1 MADYKD
7 KTVAELKDEAKSRG
21 LSGYS
26 DKNKDEL
33 VALLEDNDSSDDKPL
48 ADQVEPTHEGGRGQ
62 AQTEDVD
69 FATREREDG
78 ESVEKQREQ
87 YTSDEQ
93 NEYGDSAEDV
103 KGEVVEQAGDKDRA
117 AEEVAQIDHH
127 RPESDPDNPLVV
139 ENLSPEGQEALEE
152 LTDSEKAEALLA
164 LDASGPLHLQ
174 SPKERVLAGATT
186 PEQAKEQEEMVGELP
201 DDVHG
206 NLRGDGTPFTREAR
220 EGSGPNGEVVQE
232 DVIDFPPAYGNEDG
246 PPVPEGVQGLSVNPV
261 QQRAAAEA
269 FPDDKVAPN
278 NRTFLQRAQL
288 YTDGLS
294 GQADNNLALSYRVPD
309 VRSGLFSVERGPDE
323 EKTPQQTEREQMEKD
338 RVDALEGDDE

>member
-69 FATREREDG
+69 FATREGEDAEKTEALRESYRND
-78 ESVEKQREQ
+78 
-87 YTSDEQ
+87 
-93 NEYGDSAEDV
+93 EYGDDADDV
-103 KGEVVEQAGDKDRA
+103 KDSLPDGVGDKDVA
-117 AEEVAQIDHH
+117 AEEHAQLEHH
-127 RPESDPDNPLVV
+127 RPESDPDNPNVV
-139 ENLSPEGQEALEE
+139 ENLSPEGQEALDE
-152 LTDSEKAEALLA
+152 LTDAEKKEADLA

-174 SPKERVLAGATT
+174 SPKERILAGATT

-269 FPDDKVAPN
+269 FPDDEVAPN